1 MRVELS
7 GRAVPLII
15 QRNRRRRRRVGIS
28 FDPDG
33 HVRIDA
39 PPRTSLREIE
49 EIVRSHERW
58 ILRNIEKALASDARA
73 ASTLSSGDLISVAGR
88 QRMLVVSQAPDGIPS
103 VCDAGDIVMLR
114 SPTPDQPDVITAM
127 LCDWW
132 KRQARDQFAALLSE
146 YAAVLPWL
154 RGSAP
159 PWRQRFM
166 RSQWGSCSAS
176 GRISLNSHLAK
187 LPEELVRYVV
197 LHELCHLVHLNHSRR
212 YYALLEQ
219 YLPQWT
225 DHRRALD
232 DYAAV
237 LLEPVA

>member
-1 MRVELS
+1 MQVELA

-33 HVRIDA
+33 QVRIDA

-49 EIVRSHERW
+49 EIVRNHERW
-58 ILRNIEKALASDARA
+58 ILRNIDRALASDARA
-73 ASTLSSGDLISVAGR
+73 ASSLSSGDLISVGGR
-88 QRMLVVSQAPDGIPS
+88 QRMLVVTRAADGAPSISDEND
-103 VCDAGDIVMLR
+103 VVIVR
-114 SPTPDQPDVITAM
+114 SPTPDQPQVITTM
-127 LCDWW
+127 LCRWW
-132 KRQARDQFAALLSE
+132 QDQAHEQFDALMAE
-146 YAAVLPWL
+146 YARCLPWL
-154 RGSAP
+154 RGSPP

-187 LPEELVRYVV
+187 LPPELVRYVV
-197 LHELCHLVHLNHSRR
+197 VHELCHLVHLNHSRR

-219 YLPQWT
+219 FLPDWT
-225 DHRRALD
+225 EHRMALD

-237 LLEPVA
+237 LLEPVS

>member
-1 MRVELS
+1 MQLELA

-15 QRNRRRRRRVGIS
+15 QRNLRRRRRVGIS

-33 HVRIDA
+33 QVRIDA

-58 ILRNIEKALASDARA
+58 ILRNIDKALASDARA
-73 ASTLSSGDLISVAGR
+73 ASSLSSGDLISIQGR
-88 QRMLVVSQAPDGIPS
+88 QRMLVVSQATNGVAS
-103 VCDAGDIVMLR
+103 VTDVGDVIILR
-114 SPTPDQPDVITAM
+114 SPRPDQADVVTAT
-127 LCDWW
+127 LCRWW
-132 KRQARDQFAALLSE
+132 REQAHDEFDKLMAE
-146 YAAVLPWL
+146 YAALLPWL
-154 RGSAP
+154 RGSQP

-187 LPEELVRYVV
+187 LPRELVRYVV

-212 YYALLEQ
+212 YYALLER
-219 YLPQWT
+219 YLPDWT
-225 DHRRALD
+225 EHRKALD

>member
-1 MRVELS
+1 MQLELS
-7 GRAVPLII
+7 GRAVPLVI
-15 QRNRRRRRRVGIS
+15 QRNKRRRRRVGIS

-58 ILRNIEKALASDARA
+58 ILRNIDKALVSGARMAS
-73 ASTLSSGDLISVAGR
+73 SLTSGDLISVGGL
-88 QRMLVVSQAPDGIPS
+88 QRMLVVSRAPDAVAS
-103 VCDAGDIVMLR
+103 VSYADDVVMLR
-114 SPTPDQPDVITAM
+114 TPTPDNPAVVTSM
-127 LCDWW
+127 LCRWW
-132 KRQARDQFAALLSE
+132 QDRAQAQFAQLMSE
-146 YAAVLPWL
+146 YATVLPWL
-154 RGSAP
+154 SGCEP
-159 PWRQRFM
+159 TWRQRFM

-187 LPEELVRYVV
+187 LPDSLVRYVV

-212 YYALLEQ
+212 YYALLER
-219 YLPQWT
+219 YLPNWT
-225 DHRRALD
+225 EHRRALD